1 MGRRERKA
9 RNIKIDKNASQL
21 HLIGETKMKFKYEM
35 ASTATKS
42 TIEIETKNLKQ
53 AYDKAAEKLAVPLD
67 TVYALGAKPC
77 H

>member
-1 MGRRERKA
+1 
-9 RNIKIDKNASQL
+9 
-21 HLIGETKMKFKYEM
+21 MKFRYAM
-35 ASTATKS
+35 ASTVTKS

-53 AYDKAAEKLAVPLD
+53 AYDKAAEKLGVPLD